1 MKITQITINDIL
13 GVRQFDAH
21 LVRPV
26 NYIMGKNGAGKSSV
40 REAVK
45 MAFLGSPDRV
55 ALKKEYGEILHGD
68 AKAGLVSVE
77 TEEHGAPGFTLPK
90 GNHTAADG
98 LDADALPY
106 CIDPALFASLKA
118 DDKRSF
124 LMKLTGT
131 RPDRE
136 KIAARMLDL
145 GVSQDVIDLVV
156 PMLRQGFP
164 AAAAQAE
171 QQRKEARALWK
182 ATTCETYGEV
192 KAAAWKAVAPQYD
205 AGSIAEIATAIDTQ
219 SQLLEGM
226 ICKLGGLRQ
235 EKSQAV
241 MVGNTR
247 QRWEADAGKLES
259 AKRKLATDIQNRD
272 VAQAQFEA
280 AAAKAGTGKREG
292 LVHDLAR
299 ALYDLL
305 VNDYRTV
312 NPGDDASIDAANLAL
327 NEYEDRFGGLSVGE
341 GDPEAAAK
349 LPELEKAAKLM
360 QRAVENAERDLK
372 TAQTAADALQREGAS
387 AMRKVSTIDKEIA
400 DLEETIAKE
409 KQFIADYQVRLQAE
423 QEKKRR
429 AQEADQITTKAADYH
444 RQAMAWDKA
453 YAALSPDGIPAE
465 LLAAALDPFNAQL
478 KFIAETIG
486 WPVVALDADMQI
498 SLGGRQYRLLSESEQ
513 WRTDTVLA
521 IAISHTAGID
531 FVVLDRF
538 DVLDNTGR
546 AQIIDGLDV
555 LAEQQIIESALVM
568 GTVKNKPDLAAFDQ
582 SAVFWIEAGEIVV
595 EKSDMRKAA

>member
-26 NYIMGKNGAGKSSV
+26 NYIIGKNGAGKSSV

-55 ALKKEYGEILHGD
+55 ALKKEYGEILHGN
-68 AKAGLVSVE
+68 AKTGFVSVE
-77 TEEHGAPGFTLPK
+77 TEEHGAPGFTVPK
-90 GNHTAADG
+90 GNHTAAEG
-98 LDADALPY
+98 LDADALPF
-106 CIDPALFASLKA
+106 CIEPALFAGLKA
-118 DDKRSF
+118 DEKRSF
-124 LMKLTGT
+124 LMKLTNT

-136 KIAARMLDL
+136 KIAARMLEL
-145 GVSQDVIDLVV
+145 GVSQDVIDFVV

-171 QQRKEARALWK
+171 QQRKDMRAAWK
-182 ATTCETYGEV
+182 ATAGETYGEV
-192 KAAAWKAVAPQYD
+192 KAATWQ
-205 AGSIAEIATAIDTQ
+205 AEATAHDQGKIEDIGLMIRTQ
-219 SQLLEGM
+219 NQQLEEMVG
-226 ICKLGGLRQ
+226 KLGGLRQ
-235 EKSQAV
+235 EKTQV
-241 MVGNTR
+241 LMVTQTR
-247 QRWEADAGKLES
+247 QKLEVDAGKLEA

-272 VAQAQFEA
+272 AAKAAFEA
-280 AAAKAGTGKREG
+280 AAAKAGTGPRVG
-292 LVHDLAR
+292 LVHDLATC
-299 ALYDLL
+299 LDDVY
-305 VNDYRTV
+305 NE
-312 NPGDDASIDAANLAL
+312 GDNILNIPAELDSRILEAFRQYEAQYGSLDAQ
-327 NEYEDRFGGLSVGE
+327 
-341 GDPEAAAK
+341 GDPEATAK
-349 LPELEKAAKLM
+349 LPELEKAVQLM
-360 QRAVENAERDLK
+360 QRAAENAERDLK
-372 TAQTAADALQREGAS
+372 TAQTAADALQREAAS
-387 AMRKVSTIDKEIA
+387 ATRKVSTIDTEIA
-400 DLEETIAKE
+400 DLEATIAQE
-409 KQFIADYQVRLQAE
+409 KKYIADYQAQLQAE

-429 AQEADQITTKAADYH
+429 SQEADQITTKAADYH

-478 KFIAETIG
+478 KYVAETIG
-486 WPVVALDADMQI
+486 WPVVAIDADMQI
-498 SLGGRQYRLLSESEQ
+498 TLGGRQYRLLSESEQ

-521 IAISHTAGID
+521 IAISHTSGID

-546 AQIIDGLDV
+546 AQAIDGLDV

-568 GTVKNKPDLAAFDQ
+568 GTLKQKPDLAAFDQ

-595 EKSDMRKAA
+595 EKSDIRKAA

>member
-45 MAFLGSPDRV
+45 MAFIGSPDRV
-55 ALKKEYGEILHGD
+55 ALKKEYGEILHGT
-68 AKAGLVSVE
+68 AKTGFVSVE

-98 LDADALPY
+98 LDADALPF
-106 CIDPALFASLKA
+106 CIEPGMFASLKA
-118 DDKRSF
+118 DEKRSF

-131 RPDRE
+131 RSNRE
-136 KIAARMLDL
+136 KIATRMLEL
-145 GVSQDVIDLVV
+145 EVSQDVIDFVL

-171 QQRKEARALWK
+171 QQRKDMRAAWK
-182 ATTCETYGEV
+182 TTSGETYGEV
-192 KAAAWKAVAPQYD
+192 KAATWKSEAPQYD
-205 AGSIAEIATAIDTQ
+205 AGCIAEIATAIDTQ
-219 SQLLEGM
+219 TETLEGM
-226 ICKLGGLRQ
+226 ISKLGGLRQ
-235 EKSQAV
+235 EKTQVV

-247 QRWEADAGKLES
+247 QKWEADAGRLEA
-259 AKRKLATDIQNRD
+259 AKRKLATDIQHRD
-272 VAQAQFEA
+272 AAQKAFEDG
-280 AAAKAGTGKREG
+280 AAKAGTGKREG
-292 LVHDLAR
+292 LVHDLAACLDEYVSVQQEPIAQESDHYQR
-299 ALYDLL
+299 SL
-305 VNDYRTV
+305 
-312 NPGDDASIDAANLAL
+312 AAIVA
-327 NEYEDRFGGLSVGE
+327 YEDRFGPLDQAE
-341 GDPEAAAK
+341 GDPAAAAK
-349 LPELEKAAKLM
+349 LPDLEKAAQLM

-372 TAQTAADALQREGAS
+372 TAQTAADALQRETAS
-387 AMRKVSTIDKEIA
+387 ASRKVSTIETEIA
-400 DLEETIAKE
+400 DLEATIAQE
-409 KQFIADYQVRLQAE
+409 KKFIADYKAQLQAE

-429 AQEADQITTKAADYH
+429 SQEAEQTTAKAADYH

-465 LLAAALDPFNAQL
+465 LLAVALDPFNAQL
-478 KFIAETIG
+478 KYVAETIG
-486 WPVVALDADMQI
+486 WPVVAIDADMQI
-498 SLGGRQYRLLSESEQ
+498 TLGGRQYRLLSESEQ

-546 AQIIDGLDV
+546 AQAIDGLDV

-582 SAVFWIEAGEIVV
+582 SAVFWIEAGEIVI
-595 EKSDMRKAA
+595 EKSDIRKAA

>member
-68 AKAGLVSVE
+68 AKAGFVSVE
-77 TEEHGAPGFTLPK
+77 TEEHGAPGFTVPK
-90 GNHTAADG
+90 GNHTAAEG

-106 CIDPALFASLKA
+106 CIDPGLFASLKA

-124 LMKLTGT
+124 LMKLTNT

-136 KIAARMLDL
+136 KIAARMLEL
-145 GVSQDVIDLVV
+145 GVSQDVIDFVV

-171 QQRKEARALWK
+171 QQRKDMRAAWK
-182 ATTCETYGEV
+182 ATAGETYGEV
-192 KAAAWKAVAPQYD
+192 KATTWQ
-205 AGSIAEIATAIDTQ
+205 AEATAHDQGKIEDIGLMIRTQ
-219 SQLLEGM
+219 NQQLEAMVG
-226 ICKLGGLRQ
+226 KLGGLRQ
-235 EKSQAV
+235 EKTQV
-241 MVGNTR
+241 LMVTQTR
-247 QRWEADAGKLES
+247 QKLEVDAGKLEA

-272 VAQAQFEA
+272 AAQAQFENA
-280 AAAKAGTGKREG
+280 ANKAGTGKREG
-292 LVHDLAR
+292 LIHDLAR
-299 ALYDLL
+299 ALFDYLR
-305 VNDYRTV
+305 NDPRTA
-312 NPGDDASIDAANLAL
+312 NPGDDVYIDAANDAL
-327 NEYEDRFGGLSVGE
+327 NQYEDRFGGLGAND
-341 GDPEAAAK
+341 GDPEATAK
-349 LPELEKAAKLM
+349 LPDLEKAAQLM
-360 QRAVENAERDLK
+360 QRAVDNAERDLK
-372 TAQTAADALQREGAS
+372 TAQTAADALQREAAT
-387 AMRKVSTIDKEIA
+387 AMRSAATIDTEIA
-400 DLEETIAKE
+400 SLEATIAKE
-409 KQFIADYQVRLQAE
+409 KQFIADYQAQLRAE
-423 QEKKRR
+423 EDIKRR
-429 AQEADQITTKAADYH
+429 FLESSETTKKAATYH

-478 KFIAETIG
+478 KYVAETIG
-486 WPVVALDADMQI
+486 WPVVAIDADMQI
-498 SLGGRQYRLLSESEQ
+498 TLGGRQYRLLSESEQ

-546 AQIIDGLDV
+546 AQAIDGLDV

-568 GTVKNKPDLAAFDQ
+568 GTLKQKPDLAAFDQ

-595 EKSDMRKAA
+595 EKSDIRKAA

>member
-68 AKAGLVSVE
+68 AKNGFVTVE
-77 TEEHGAPGFTLPK
+77 TEAHGAPGFTVPK
-90 GNHTAADG
+90 GTHSGATG
-98 LDADALPY
+98 LDADALPF
-106 CIDPALFASLKA
+106 CIDPARFAGIKS
-118 DDKRSF
+118 DEKRSF

-136 KIAARMLDL
+136 KIAARMLEL
-145 GVSQDVIDLVV
+145 GVSQDVIDFVL

-171 QQRKEARALWK
+171 QQRKDMRAAWK
-182 ATTCETYGEV
+182 TTAGETYGEV
-192 KAAAWKAVAPQYD
+192 KAATWKAEAPAHDQGKID
-205 AGSIAEIATAIDTQ
+205 EITAAITTQ
-219 SQLLEGM
+219 SQQLESVIG
-226 ICKLGGLRQ
+226 KLGGLRQ
-235 EKSQAV
+235 EKTQVV

-247 QRWEADAGKLES
+247 QKWEADAGRLPA

-272 VAQAQFEA
+272 AAQAAFEA

-299 ALYDLL
+299 GLAHLL
-305 VNDYRTV
+305 DFVEVEPANE
-312 NPGDDASIDAANLAL
+312 DDAQAKAALVAYEYRYGAIDT
-327 NEYEDRFGGLSVGE
+327 E
-341 GDPEAAAK
+341 GDPEATAQ
-349 LPELEKAAKLM
+349 LPELEKAAQLM

-372 TAQTAADALQREGAS
+372 TAQTAADALQREAAS
-387 AMRKVSTIDKEIA
+387 AMRSAVIIDTEIGA
-400 DLEETIAKE
+400 LEATIAKE
-409 KQFIADYQVRLQAE
+409 KQFIADYQAQLRSE
-423 QEKKRR
+423 EDIKRR
-429 AQEADQITTKAADYH
+429 FLESSETTKKAADYH
-444 RQAMAWDKA
+444 RQAIAWDKA

-478 KFIAETIG
+478 KYVAETIG
-486 WPVVALDADMQI
+486 WPVVAIDADMQI
-498 SLGGRQYRLLSESEQ
+498 TLGGRQYRLLSESEQ
-513 WRTDTVLA
+513 WRTDTVVA

-538 DVLDNTGR
+538 DVLDNVGR
-546 AQIIDGLDV
+546 NDAIDGLDR

-568 GTVKNKPDLAAFDQ
+568 GTLKNKPDLAAFDQ

-595 EKSDMRKAA
+595 EKSDIRKAA

>member
-55 ALKKEYGEILHGD
+55 ALKKEYGEILHGA
-68 AKAGLVSVE
+68 AKTGFVSVE
-77 TEEHGAPGFTLPK
+77 TEEHGAPGFTVPK

-98 LDADALPY
+98 VDADALPF
-106 CIDPALFASLKA
+106 CIEPALFAGLKA
-118 DDKRSF
+118 DEKRSF

-136 KIAARMLDL
+136 KIAARMLEL
-145 GVSQDVIDLVV
+145 GVSQDVIDFVV

-171 QQRKEARALWK
+171 QQRKDMRAAWK
-182 ATTCETYGEV
+182 ATAGETYGEV
-192 KAAAWKAVAPQYD
+192 KAASWKAGATEYD
-205 AGSIAEIATAIDTQ
+205 AGSISEIATAIDTQ
-219 SQLLEGM
+219 SQHLEGM
-226 ICKLGGLRQ
+226 ISKLGGLRQ
-235 EKSQAV
+235 EKTQVV
-241 MVGNTR
+241 MASNTR
-247 QRWEADAGKLES
+247 QKWEADAGKLEA

-272 VAQAQFEA
+272 AAQAAFEA
-280 AAAKAGTGKREG
+280 AASKAGTEKREG
-292 LVHDLAR
+292 LVHDLALCLCEYINE
-299 ALYDLL
+299 AQDIASDLYQ
-305 VNDYRTV
+305 
-312 NPGDDASIDAANLAL
+312 ASTEAITA
-327 NEYEDRFGGLSVGE
+327 YEARYGSVFQPA
-341 GDPEAAAK
+341 GDPEAAAN
-349 LPELEKAAKLM
+349 LPDLEKAAQLM
-360 QRAVENAERDLK
+360 QRAVDNAERDLK
-372 TAQTAADALQREGAS
+372 TAQTAADALQREAAS
-387 AMRKVSTIDKEIA
+387 ATRKVSTIDTEIA
-400 DLEETIAKE
+400 DLEATIAQE
-409 KQFIADYQVRLQAE
+409 KKFIADYQAQLQAE

-429 AQEADQITTKAADYH
+429 SQEAEQTTAKAADYH

-465 LLAAALDPFNAQL
+465 LLAAALDPINAQL
-478 KFIAETIG
+478 KYVAETIG
-486 WPVVALDADMQI
+486 WPVVAIDADMQI
-498 SLGGRQYRLLSESEQ
+498 TLGSRQYRLLSESEQ

-546 AQIIDGLDV
+546 GQAIDGLDV

-568 GTVKNKPDLAAFDQ
+568 GTLKQKPDLAAFDQ
-582 SAVFWIEAGEIVV
+582 SAVFWIEAGEIVT
-595 EKSDMRKAA
+595 EKSDIRKAA

>member
-45 MAFLGSPDRV
+45 MAFLGSLDRV

-68 AKAGLVSVE
+68 AKAGFVSVE
-77 TEEHGAPGFTLPK
+77 TEEHGAPGFTVPK
-90 GNHTAADG
+90 GNHTAAEG
-98 LDADALPY
+98 LDADALPF
-106 CIDPALFASLKA
+106 CIDPAMFAGIKS
-118 DDKRSF
+118 DEKRSF

-136 KIAARMLDL
+136 KIAARMLEL
-145 GVSQDVIDLVV
+145 GVSQDVINFVV

-171 QQRKEARALWK
+171 QQRKDMRAAWK
-182 ATTCETYGEV
+182 ATTGETYGEV
-192 KAAAWKAVAPQYD
+192 KAATWKA
-205 AGSIAEIATAIDTQ
+205 EATAHDQGKIEDIGLMIRTQ
-219 SQLLEGM
+219 SQQLEAM
-226 ICKLGGLRQ
+226 IGKLGGLRQ
-235 EKSQAV
+235 EKTQVV
-241 MVGNTR
+241 MVGKTR
-247 QRWEADAGKLES
+247 QKWEADAGRLPA

-272 VAQAQFEA
+272 AAQAAYED

-292 LVHDLAR
+292 LVHDLA
-299 ALYDLL
+299 ACLAGYVEFQEVPIAQDSEHYQQSL
-305 VNDYRTV
+305 
-312 NPGDDASIDAANLAL
+312 AAIK
-327 NEYEDRFGGLSVGE
+327 EYEDRYGLIDQAE
-341 GDPEAAAK
+341 GDPEVATK
-349 LPELEKAAKLM
+349 LPELEKAAQLM

-372 TAQTAADALQREGAS
+372 TAQTAADALQREAAT
-387 AMRKVSTIDKEIA
+387 AMRSAATIDTEIA
-400 DLEETIAKE
+400 DLEATITKE
-409 KQFIADYQVRLQAE
+409 KQFIADYQAQLRAE
-423 QEKKRR
+423 EDIKRR
-429 AQEADQITTKAADYH
+429 FLEADQITTKAADYH

-478 KFIAETIG
+478 KYVAETIG
-486 WPVVALDADMQI
+486 WPVVTIDADMQI
-498 SLGGRQYRLLSESEQ
+498 TLGGRQYRLLSESEQ
-513 WRTDTVLA
+513 WRADTVLA

-546 AQIIDGLDV
+546 AQAIDGLDV

-595 EKSDMRKAA
+595 EKSDTRKAA